1 MTPKVM
7 EKENA
12 RKQTLE
18 QLHERRK
25 QVIRLHKKGI
35 KIMQIV
41 AMTGLSYPPVRAAI
55 DQYEAGGW
63 AAIRPACRGR
73 ARGEARILSP
83 VQEQTIQRMIIEN
96 RPEQLKM
103 DFCLW
108 SRIAVGQLIE
118 QEFGI
123 KLPIRSVG
131 SYLGRW
137 GFTPQKP
144 IKRAYE
150 QRPEAVQAWLEGEYP
165 AIEERARHEGA
176 EIHWGDETALVNTD
190 VRARSYAPAGKT
202 PVAMAVGARQ
212 KLSMIATVTNQG
224 KTRWMIIDE
233 AFDADKFIEFLQAL
247 IKDAGK
253 KVFLILDNLRVHHSK
268 IVKAWVAQHS
278 EQIELFYLPSYSP
291 QLNPEERL
299 NADLKQE
306 MGKRVPVRT
315 KAKLR
320 AAATEHM
327 TMLEQNPERVMSYFQ
342 DKRVKYAA

>member
-1 MTPKVM
+1 M
-7 EKENA
+7 EKESA
-12 RKQTLE
+12 RNQTLG

-25 QVIRLHKKGI
+25 QVVRLYKQGV

-41 AMTGLSYPPVRAAI
+41 KMTGLSYPTVRGAI
-55 DQYEAGGW
+55 DLFEAGGW
-63 AAIRPACRGR
+63 SAVRPAQRGR
-73 ARGEARILSP
+73 ARGDGRVLSLA
-83 VQEQTIQRMIIEN
+83 QEETIQRLIIDK

-103 DFCLW
+103 DFHLW
-108 SRIAVGQLIE
+108 SRAAVMQLIE
-118 QEFGI
+118 QEFDI
-123 KLPIRSVG
+123 KLPVRSIG
-131 SYLGRW
+131 KYLTRW

-150 QRPEAVQAWLEGEYP
+150 QSPAAVQAWLQGEYP
-165 AIEERARHEGA
+165 GIEQRARAEGA

-190 VRARSYAPAGKT
+190 VRGRSFSPAGKT
-202 PVAMAVGARQ
+202 PVAMAVGGTRQ

-233 AFDADKFIEFLQAL
+233 AFDAQKLIEFLQAL

-268 IVKAWVAQHS
+268 LVKAWVAERQD
-278 EQIELFYLPSYSP
+278 QIELFYLPSYSP

-320 AAATEHM
+320 DAANDHM
-327 TMLEQNPERVMSYFQ
+327 AMLEQNPKRVMSYFQ
-342 DKRVKYAA
+342 DRHVRYAA

>member
-1 MTPKVM
+1 M
-7 EKENA
+7 EKEDA
-12 RKQTLE
+12 RYQTLE

-25 QVIRLHKKGI
+25 QVVRLHKKAI
-35 KIMQIV
+35 KVMQI
-41 AMTGLSYPPVRAAI
+41 AQMTGLSYPTVRATI
-55 DQYEAGGW
+55 DRFEAGGW
-63 AAIRPACRGR
+63 AAIRPALRGR
-73 ARGEARILSP
+73 NRGDGRVLSQAQEAA
-83 VQEQTIQRMIIEN
+83 VQRMIIDE

-103 DFCLW
+103 DFSLW
-108 SRIAVGQLIE
+108 SRAAVGQLIE

-123 KLPIRSVG
+123 KLQTRSIG
-131 SYLGRW
+131 KYLARW

-150 QRPEAVQAWLEGEYP
+150 QSPAAVQAWLEGEYP
-165 AIEERARHEGA
+165 AIEQRAKAQGA

-190 VRARSYAPAGKT
+190 VRGRSYAPVGKT
-202 PVAMAVGARQ
+202 PVAMAVGGTRQ

-233 AFDADKFIEFLQAL
+233 AFDAEKLIEFLQAL

-268 IVKAWVAQHS
+268 LVKMWVM
-278 EQIELFYLPSYSP
+278 EYNDEIELFYLPSYSP

-299 NADLKQE
+299 NADLKQQ

-320 AAATEHM
+320 QAANEHM

-342 DKRVKYAA
+342 DRRVRYAA

>member
-1 MTPKVM
+1 M
-7 EKENA
+7 EKESA
-12 RKQTLE
+12 RNQTLG

-25 QVIRLHKKGI
+25 QVVRLYKQGV

-41 AMTGLSYPPVRAAI
+41 KMTGLSYPTVRGAI
-55 DQYEAGGW
+55 DLFDAGGW
-63 AAIRPACRGR
+63 SAVRPAQRGR
-73 ARGEARILSP
+73 ARGDGRVLSLAQEEA
-83 VQEQTIQRMIIEN
+83 IQRLIIDK

-103 DFCLW
+103 DFHLW
-108 SRIAVGQLIE
+108 SRAAVMQLIE
-118 QEFGI
+118 QEFDI
-123 KLPIRSVG
+123 KLPVRSIG
-131 SYLGRW
+131 KYLTRW

-150 QRPEAVQAWLEGEYP
+150 QSPAAVQAWLQGEYP
-165 AIEERARHEGA
+165 GIEQRARAEGA
-176 EIHWGDETALVNTD
+176 EIHWGDDTALVNTD
-190 VRARSYAPAGKT
+190 VRGRSFAPAGKT
-202 PVAMAVGARQ
+202 PVAMAVGGTRQ

-233 AFDADKFIEFLQAL
+233 AFDAQKLIEFLAAL

-268 IVKAWVAQHS
+268 LVKAWVAERQD
-278 EQIELFYLPSYSP
+278 QIELFYLPSYSP

-320 AAATEHM
+320 EAANEHM
-327 TMLEQNPERVMSYFQ
+327 AMLEQNPERVMSYFQ
-342 DKRVKYAA
+342 DLHVRYAA

>member
-1 MTPKVM
+1 M

-55 DQYEAGGW
+55 DLFEAGGW
-63 AAIRPACRGR
+63 AAIKPASRGR
-73 ARGEARILSP
+73 AQGDARILTL
-83 VQEQTIQRMIIEN
+83 VQEQAIQRMIIEFG
-96 RPEQLKM
+96 LK
-103 DFCLW
+103 LH
-108 SRIAVGQLIE
+108 V
-118 QEFGI
+118 
-123 KLPIRSVG
+123 RSVG
-131 SYLGRW
+131 KYLQRW

-150 QRPEAVQAWLEGEYP
+150 QSPQAVQNWLQGQYP
-165 AIEERARHEGA
+165 AIEQRARAEGA

-190 VRARSYAPAGKT
+190 VRGRGYAPSGKT
-202 PVAMAVGARQ
+202 PVAMAVGGSRQ

-224 KTRWMIIDE
+224 KTRWMIIEE
-233 AFDADKFIEFLQAL
+233 AFDAEKFIEFLGAL

-268 IVKAWVAQHS
+268 LVKAWVGQHS
-278 EQIELFYLPSYSP
+278 EKIELFYLPSYSP

-320 AAATEHM
+320 QAATEHM
-327 TMLEQNPERVMSYFQ
+327 AMLEQNPERVMRYFQ
-342 DKRVKYAA
+342 DKRVRYAA